1 MEKYRVLVKGVVQ
14 YENKYL
20 VVSKWYDDCV
30 SDEPYQWAFIDGA
43 IEFGEAPDKAV
54 LRLVYE
60 QTGLSATLDKILYT
74 WSFMMGDEFN
84 IGISYLCRV
93 TFDEVVLSE
102 ELADSKWIYKE
113 EISDFIGGRIL
124 EDIERADLE

>member
-20 VVSKWYDDCV
+20 VVSKWYDDRV
-30 SDEPYQWAFIDGA
+30 SDEPYQWLFIDGV
-43 IEFGEAPDKAV
+43 IDFGESPDKAV
-54 LRLVYE
+54 IRLIYE
-60 QTGLSATLDKILYT
+60 QTGLSAVIDKILYT
-74 WSFMMGDEFN
+74 WTFMMGDEFN
-84 IGISYLCRV
+84 LGISYLCRV

-102 ELADSKWIYKE
+102 ELADSRWIMKE
-113 EISDFIGGRIL
+113 EMNYYLSGKVL